1 MSDVVARWASRI
13 ILAAAPLAVALLMS
27 MAACDERPA
36 MHNGG
41 GYEICALGTRRMHLL
56 GNRGSRRHVP
66 SGILAVR
73 VKQQAD
79 LTPTGCTGEQI
90 PGCRLTAEH

>member
-27 MAACDERPA
+27 TAACDERPA

-41 GYEICALGTRRMHLL
+41 GYEICALGPDGCICWVTE
-56 GNRGSRRHVP
+56 GPGDTSRP
-66 SGILAVR
+66 
-73 VKQQAD
+73 
-79 LTPTGCTGEQI
+79 EY
-90 PGCRLTAEH
+90 